1 MNLATKTELT
11 KSKRKLPKYFLVIFL
26 CTIAF
31 LFSSA
36 TPASAHAALVST
48 SPANQSILEVSPATI
63 DITFTEGARLS
74 QGLVELYNDKGER
87 IVTPVN
93 DQAASNVISITP
105 PKLKKGTYLVTW
117 SVVSGD
123 SHPINGT
130 FSFTIN
136 AHAEKDF
143 TSKPEIAKIINETK
157 TFKELKIIASISRF
171 FVFAFIFLLIALIV
185 VKIYLVQEP
194 LKRNI
199 QKIFKA
205 SLLLLSLF
213 SLLSIGIQSLIVYK
227 YPLSKISEY
236 SVWQAELETR
246 FGKVNLI
253 RIFLCLCIYV
263 TWKYCKRALQK
274 FILLLLGISLAITP
288 ALIGHASDGK
298 VIPIAFTFDVLHVL
312 AGSVWLGC
320 LLLLPFLIKNNTEQV
335 SILKKFSK
343 LAPICATTILVTGA
357 FAWWRQIGSY
367 SVSTST
373 WFGQLINAKVM
384 IFLGVIC
391 IAIYTRRRALNIVDA
406 DNLKN
411 SKSTKIVSLLIVE
424 SVLLLIALVLSTV
437 AVNAIPGRTAY
448 SAPVVQKLSAQSL
461 NIEIS
466 VEPPKAG
473 PIIVHVYVYEK
484 NGTPKAIQDTNLQ
497 KSSITAIWTNDD
509 CKSKSIKML
518 MRFEGLNH
526 FSGYGTLIPAPGKWK
541 LSLDIKV
548 SKSQSI
554 KGDST
559 FTFR

>member
-1 MNLATKTELT
+1 M
-11 KSKRKLPKYFLVIFL
+11 
-26 CTIAF
+26 
-31 LFSSA
+31 
-36 TPASAHAALVST
+36 
-48 SPANQSILEVSPATI
+48 
-63 DITFTEGARLS
+63 
-74 QGLVELYNDKGER
+74 
-87 IVTPVN
+87 
-93 DQAASNVISITP
+93 
-105 PKLKKGTYLVTW
+105 
-117 SVVSGD
+117 
-123 SHPINGT
+123 
-130 FSFTIN
+130 
-136 AHAEKDF
+136 
-143 TSKPEIAKIINETK
+143 
-157 TFKELKIIASISRF
+157 
-171 FVFAFIFLLIALIV
+171 
-185 VKIYLVQEP
+185 
-194 LKRNI
+194 
-199 QKIFKA
+199 
-205 SLLLLSLF
+205 
-213 SLLSIGIQSLIVYK
+213 
-227 YPLSKISEY
+227 
-236 SVWQAELETR
+236 
-246 FGKVNLI
+246 
-253 RIFLCLCIYV
+253 
-263 TWKYCKRALQK
+263 
-274 FILLLLGISLAITP
+274 
-288 ALIGHASDGK
+288 
-298 VIPIAFTFDVLHVL
+298 
-312 AGSVWLGC
+312 
-320 LLLLPFLIKNNTEQV
+320 
-335 SILKKFSK
+335 KKFSK

-357 FAWWRQIGSY
+357 FAWWRQIGPY

-509 CKSKSIKML
+509 GKSKSIKML

-548 SKSQSI
+548 SKSQS
-554 KGDST
+554 ST